1 MSLFYFI
8 TQIVTLAEQSGKCV
22 PSPDRMGN
30 FELCLPLN
38 DKACTETEGC
48 MFRPEADLYS
58 RCSTCDNYV
67 DPMCEI
73 DCPRSLSPPEMDSA
87 TGICTGSPGFESLNE
102 HCASMNNKF
111 MVLWKFNL
119 RQIKY
124 GRNVP
129 ISLVVSS
136 GLNKRVLTRDARN
149 VKLNM
154 IGCVTLTVLKKLMLK
169 PQYAFTLQ
177 DMRTWKISA
186 MKSMILSS
194 VVLSMDASV
203 DLLRRRLIRDARHV
217 ITMLTQCAWLTARIN
232 CLKWTWFAPFEKWD
246 LFYRLLSITKYY
258 LLTSSFI
265 ATQIY

>member
-111 MVLWKFNL
+111 MECTDF
-119 RQIKY
+119 
-124 GRNVP
+124 
-129 ISLVVSS
+129 
-136 GLNKRVLTRDARN
+136 
-149 VKLNM
+149 
-154 IGCVTLTVLKKLMLK
+154 IGCIFRFEQASSDERCKKCETEYDWMCDIDC
-169 PQYAFTLQ
+169 PEEADAETSVCFHAPGYEN
-177 DMRTWKISA
+177 
-186 MKSMILSS
+186 MKDQCNEINDSVECRLVDGCVSRPPKASTYSRCSTCDNYVDPMCMI
-194 VVLSMDASV
+194 DCP
-203 DLLRRRLIRDARHV
+203 H
-217 ITMLTQCAWLTARIN
+217 
-232 CLKWTWFAPFEKWD
+232 
-246 LFYRLLSITKYY
+246 
-258 LLTSSFI
+258 
-265 ATQIY
+265 